1 MNKVFAIAAVVA
13 GLGASSAAQADLFSS
28 INSINAQGTRWF
40 NDFPNST
47 LTVTNNGLTSVR
59 IQDSNFIGTGFTNRH
74 HTALAVN
81 NTPYLFSGAQ
91 AFQLD
96 VDVIITGPGPA
107 RTEAGIWVGTAPNYP
122 SSAFADV
129 GNFVL
134 LPDNSGEI
142 AAFGGVLP
150 FFSNNQP
157 ANSGMNRA
165 VRNATRHL
173 TFIYNTSPGGSS
185 INYGV
190 DGVFTGNQGFG
201 GLNPNTYIGF
211 YTQGPNG
218 GGPVVAGNI
227 DVTFSNITIAV
238 PGPATA
244 SLLGMGGLLAARRRR
259 R

>member
-1 MNKVFAIAAVVA
+1 MNKVFVFAAVA
-13 GLGASSAAQADLFSS
+13 ALGASSAAHADLFSS
-28 INSINAQGTRWF
+28 INSINADGTRWY
-40 NDFPNST
+40 NDFPSST

-59 IQDSNFIGTGFTNRH
+59 IEDSNFIGTGFANRH

-81 NTPYLFSGAQ
+81 NTPYLFTGTQ
-91 AFQLD
+91 AFRLD
-96 VDVIITGPGPA
+96 VDVLITGPGPA

-122 SSAFADV
+122 SGALADT
-129 GNFVL
+129 GNFVM

-165 VRNATRHL
+165 LRGVTRHL

-190 DGVFTGNQGFG
+190 DNVFTGDLAFG
-201 GLNPNTYIGF
+201 GLNPNTLIGF

-218 GGPVVAGNI
+218 GGPVVAGSI
-227 DVTFSNITIAV
+227 DVTFSNISIAV
-238 PGPATA
+238 PAPATA
-244 SLLGMGGLLAARRRR
+244 GLLGMGGLLAARRRR